1 MPLKPKEIRQM
12 SPEEILAKIRQIRKE
27 IVELRM
33 RAARAPL
40 SNPKQIR
47 NLRKDLARLLT
58 IYQEKTGRKI

>member
-1 MPLKPKEIRQM
+1 M